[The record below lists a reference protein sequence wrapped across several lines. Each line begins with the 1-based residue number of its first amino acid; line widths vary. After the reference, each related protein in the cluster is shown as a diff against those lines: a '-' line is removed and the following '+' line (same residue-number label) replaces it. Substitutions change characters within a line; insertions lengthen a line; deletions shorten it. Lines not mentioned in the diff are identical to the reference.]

1 MSDSLTKGAVVNDKE
16 FKLPSPTEV
25 AILQLLSGKEMYGLE
40 MVKASERLT
49 RGSIYVILNRMED
62 KGLVTSRVSEASGPR
77 AGRRIYAITG
87 LGQRAHAAW
96 QQAQIAF
103 GLSWNAGTAL

>member
-1 MSDSLTKGAVVNDKE
+1 MTD

-25 AILQLLSGKEMYGLE
+25 AILELLSGKDMYGLE

-49 RGSIYVILNRMED
+49 RASIYVILNRMED
-62 KGLVTSRVSEASGPR
+62 KGLVSSRVEETSGPT

-87 LGQRAHAAW
+87 LGQRAYAAW

-103 GLSWNAGTAL
+103 GLSWNAGAA